1 MESITPTPPVRNRRT
16 GRATFAPEETTASAA
31 PQPVNAAPAP
41 VEAPPSAAV
50 PASPPPSAQGLAPAH
65 APRYPQHTAAQSS
78 VSRPAATVQVQ
89 PRYQPVQTVR
99 PTASS
104 AAYPARYPQA
114 QAAPQPTARRTA
126 QAAPSAVTRST
137 APGARPRPNADP
149 RALRTDDPDQRRA
162 ARQSFRAN
170 DEAETKPEKPAR
182 SILPHLLWGGVM
194 ALLVVLGALLLQMA
208 SLHHAMD
215 ALEQA
220 KADSW
225 QNIIYRYHFTQAED
239 GSLHVTHQ
247 ALIEKYAVEYGLDPA
262 FVTAVICKESD
273 FRTKAESSVGA
284 RGLMQMMPA
293 TAQWIAGKLDE
304 PYDFDKLYEAETAIR
319 YGCWYLNFLSEI
331 FGGDTV
337 LVCAAYHAGQGEVL
351 GWLGEK
357 SISPDG
363 VCVPIQNIPIPQ
375 TKQYAERVTT
385 AYGIYEALL
394 YPDAPQTPD
403 VPGADGHAADGQ
415 LHAAR

>member
-1 MESITPTPPVRNRRT
+1 MESITPTPPVRNRRA
-16 GRATFAPEETTASAA
+16 GRATFAPDETTASAV
-31 PQPVNAAPAP
+31 PQPASAASAP
-41 VEAPPSAAV
+41 VGAPPSAPV
-50 PASPPPSAQGLAPAH
+50 PVSPPPSAQGLAPAH
-65 APRYPQHTAAQSS
+65 APRYPQQPAAQPT
-78 VSRPAATVQVQ
+78 VARPVAPVQVQ
-89 PRYQPVQTVR
+89 PRYQPVQTAR
-99 PTASS
+99 PAAPS
-104 AAYPARYPQA
+104 AVSPARYPQA
-114 QAAPQPTARRTA
+114 QAVPQPTARRTA
-126 QAAPSAVTRST
+126 QAAPSAVSRSVT
-137 APGARPRPNADP
+137 PGPRPRPNADP
-149 RALRTDDPDQRRA
+149 RALRMDDPDQRRA
-162 ARQSFRAN
+162 ARQPLRTN
-170 DEAETKPEKPAR
+170 DAAPADKPAR
-182 SILPHLLWGGVM
+182 SILPNLLWGGMMVLIA
-194 ALLVVLGALLLQMA
+194 ALIALLLWMA

-215 ALEQA
+215 DLEKA

-225 QNIIYRYHFTQAED
+225 QKLVTTYHLTVEAD
-239 GSLHVTHQ
+239 GSLHVTYQ
-247 ALIEKYAVEYGLDPA
+247 ELIEKYAVEYGLDPA

-273 FRTKAESSVGA
+273 FRTKAVSSVGA

-293 TAQWIAGKLDE
+293 TAQWVAGKLDE

-363 VCVPIQNIPIPQ
+363 VRVPIENIPIPQ

>member
-65 APRYPQHTAAQSS
+65 APRYPQHTAAQSP
-78 VSRPAATVQVQ
+78 VSRPAAPVQVQ
-89 PRYQPVQTVR
+89 PRYQPVQTVW

-194 ALLVVLGALLLQMA
+194 ALLVVLGALLLHIA
-208 SLHHAMD
+208 SLHHTMD

-319 YGCWYLNFLSEI
+319 YGCWYLNFLSKI
-331 FGGDTV
+331 FGGEQV

-363 VCVPIQNIPIPQ
+363 VRVPIQNIPIPQ